1 MLIYAIN
8 DVFLDQSQLIYQNK
22 MAKKYAF
29 YWIYLETNKDTLISN
44 CDECTITQNT
54 KQNYS

>member
-1 MLIYAIN
+1 
-8 DVFLDQSQLIYQNK
+8 
-22 MAKKYAF
+22 MAKKYVF